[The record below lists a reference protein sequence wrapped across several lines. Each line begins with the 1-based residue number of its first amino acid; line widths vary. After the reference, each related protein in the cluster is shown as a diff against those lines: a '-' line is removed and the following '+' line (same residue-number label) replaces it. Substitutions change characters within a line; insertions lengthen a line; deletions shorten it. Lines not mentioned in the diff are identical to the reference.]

1 MDVEKVKVTAVTS
14 TRVTVT
20 GHTIGN
26 SSFGT
31 CSGTYCHTNSSN
43 GAITVVL
50 GANSTTT
57 QNGLSLTV
65 EHITDGTAIL
75 TIAPAA

>member
-14 TRVTVT
+14 NRVTVT
-20 GHTIGN
+20 GQTIGN

-31 CSGTYCHTNSSN
+31 CSGTYCHTNSNN

-50 GANSTTT
+50 GADSTATE
-57 QNGLSLTV
+57 NGLSLTV
-65 EHITDGTAIL
+65 ENITDGTAIV